1 MTLSKERKRHAMHEA
16 GHAVFRIVHG
26 FPFHHVEIDIDDG
39 TGDMSNPGQVAGAGL
54 NLDQGK
60 NTNGESPSCAALRAE
75 NNQKNARLTVVDTLM
90 TGYGDFHMLVD
101 SLIDSGFNAKSK
113 FFHRYTRL
121 IFKEA
126 HDFVVEHR
134 ALHAL
139 LTEALL
145 ERSRLTWDECLALKA
160 QCTGVASQRLKGR
173 IRNGRAKRVARR
185 FVLARLKVHST
196 AGQTAISHPANRPRL
211 R

>member
-1 MTLSKERKRHAMHEA
+1 MTLLSKRKRHAMHEA
-16 GHAVFRIVHG
+16 GHAVFRVVHG

-54 NLDQGK
+54 NLGVKEHQWQITIMCGLA
-60 NTNGESPSCAALRAE
+60 GEKV
-75 NNQKNARLTVVDTLM
+75 NQKNARLTMVDTLM

-101 SLIDSGFNAKSK
+101 SLIDSGFNLKSK

-160 QCTGVASQRLKGR
+160 QCT
-173 IRNGRAKRVARR
+173 RVA
-185 FVLARLKVHST
+185 KST
-196 AGQTAISHPANRPRL
+196 TKRKNSYRTR
-211 R
+211 